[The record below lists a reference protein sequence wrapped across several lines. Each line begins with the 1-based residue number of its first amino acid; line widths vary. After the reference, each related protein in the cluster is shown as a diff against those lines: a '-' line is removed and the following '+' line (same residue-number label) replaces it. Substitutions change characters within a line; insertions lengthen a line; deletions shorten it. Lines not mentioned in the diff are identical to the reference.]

1 MLISLVAS
9 CKLETGLY
17 MTLVLSEWNKGF
29 TEVTFLIP
37 SQSEKNGEKAVKK
50 KRFAFASM
58 LLDTSQIVFLHLIL
72 WRRNVNQ
79 SRIAQQDHQ

>member
-1 MLISLVAS
+1 
-9 CKLETGLY
+9 

-37 SQSEKNGEKAVKK
+37 SPSEKNGEKAVKK